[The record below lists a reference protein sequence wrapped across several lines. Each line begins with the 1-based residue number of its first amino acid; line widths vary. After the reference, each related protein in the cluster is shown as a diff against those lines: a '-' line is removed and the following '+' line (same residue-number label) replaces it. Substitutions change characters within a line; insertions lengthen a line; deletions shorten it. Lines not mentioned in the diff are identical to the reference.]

1 VTSAQI
7 HVILYDMNAEPR
19 TRYHSPLRD
28 RQKNQTRDLILDAA
42 ERMLSRAN
50 MREVTIADVA
60 RAAEVTERTV
70 YRHFP
75 TRENLLA
82 ACWRRALRTFLRG
95 QTAEVETLDQML
107 DLTREAFKIFDAH
120 EGVVRALIESPDGRE
135 VRKEPGRRRF
145 EALIRTFEK
154 ILPGHP
160 AEDIKAIAAATH
172 AIASTPA
179 WCHLR
184 DQCGLTGEQAGEV
197 VVRAISQMVE
207 AARMASKTAKKA

>member
-1 VTSAQI
+1 
-7 HVILYDMNAEPR
+7 MNSDDAR
-19 TRYHSPLRD
+19 ARYHSPLRD
-28 RQKNQTRDLILDAA
+28 RQKKQTRDLILDAA

-50 MREVTIADVA
+50 VREVTIADVA
-60 RAAEVTERTV
+60 RAAQVTERTV

-75 TRENLLA
+75 TREDLLA

-107 DLTREAFKIFDAH
+107 DLTREAFKIFDQH

-135 VRKEPGRRRF
+135 VRKEPGQRRF

-154 ILPGHP
+154 ILPDHP
-160 AEDIKAIAAATH
+160 AQDIRTLAAATH

-184 DQCGLTGEQAGEV
+184 DQCGLNGAQAGDV
-197 VVRAISQMVE
+197 AVLAISLMVE
-207 AARMASKTAKKA
+207 AVKRRAEASKKAASTHLTHS

>member
-1 VTSAQI
+1 
-7 HVILYDMNAEPR
+7 MNNGKPR
-19 TRYHSPLRD
+19 YNSPLRD
-28 RQKNQTRDLILDAA
+28 RQKKQTRDLILDAA

-50 MREVTIADVA
+50 VREVTIADVA

-75 TRENLLA
+75 TREDLLA

-95 QTAEVETLDQML
+95 QTAEVETLEQML
-107 DLTREAFKIFDAH
+107 DLTREAFKIFDRH

-135 VRKEPGRRRF
+135 VRKAPGQRRF
-145 EALIRTFEK
+145 EALMRTFEN

-160 AEDIKAIAAATH
+160 ADHIKAIAAATH

-184 DQCGLTGEQAGEV
+184 DQCGLDGAQAGDV
-197 VVRAISQMVE
+197 VVLAISLMVE
-207 AARMASKTAKKA
+207 ALKGRADAAKNA